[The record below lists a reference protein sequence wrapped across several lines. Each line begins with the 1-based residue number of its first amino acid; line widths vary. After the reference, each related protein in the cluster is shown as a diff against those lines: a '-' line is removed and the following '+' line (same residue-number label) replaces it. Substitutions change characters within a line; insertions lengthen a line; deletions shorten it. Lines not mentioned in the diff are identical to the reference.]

1 MRRVFIT
8 SLLSALFVGII
19 VSWIFTQYVIPP
31 IQEQNQSFTLEASQV
46 ALSEEAERLF
56 ASSAPTDFIA
66 AAKKGRQSV
75 VFVESEKNIKSDNY
89 FTRKVTT
96 QTGSGV
102 IIDSDGYIV
111 TNSHVVN
118 EANSVKI
125 TLNNKREYQ
134 ARLIGKDEQ
143 TDLALLKIEATG
155 LPALHMGNSDNLLV
169 GEWVIAI
176 GNPFRLESTVTAGI
190 VSAKSRNLS
199 ILKESG
205 IESFIQTDAAVNSGN
220 SGGALIN
227 TNGELVGINT
237 AIVTSSGGYQGFS
250 FAIPINLVRK
260 VIRDLREFGSVQRAW
275 LGITVEEV
283 NADIAKEMSL
293 KNVKGVRVVST
304 SKNGAARKAKLKK
317 GDVILSIDDRPT
329 DALPTFIEILG
340 GKRPGEKITLKYVRD
355 GKHYITEAILKNQ
368 LNTFDLVAP
377 VSNPLLDELGIE
389 IRNLDQFEKARY
401 DDTGIYV
408 VSILNNSVMDR
419 VGIQPGFVISK
430 MNGTKINDTRSLI
443 KMIENYHGKML
454 IEGFIFQTGENKS
467 YSIIVD

>member
-1 MRRVFIT
+1 MSRVIIT

-19 VSWIFTQYVIPP
+19 VSWIFAQYVIPP
-31 IQEQNQSFTLEASQV
+31 IHEQKTFELKASQV
-46 ALSEEAERLF
+46 VLSEEAERIF

-66 AAKKGRQSV
+66 ASKKGTQSV
-75 VFVESEKNIKSDNY
+75 VFVESEKEVKSDNY

-111 TNSHVVN
+111 TNSHVVSD
-118 EANSVKI
+118 ANSVKI
-125 TLNNKREYQ
+125 TLNNKREYI
-134 ARLIGKDEQ
+134 AKILGKDEQ
-143 TDLALLKIEATG
+143 TDLALLKIEASG
-155 LPALHMGNSDNLLV
+155 LPALNMGNSDNLLV
-169 GEWVIAI
+169 GEWVIAV

-190 VSAKSRNLS
+190 VSAKARNLS
-199 ILKESG
+199 ILEESG

-275 LGITVEEV
+275 LGITVENV
-283 NADIAKEMSL
+283 NADIAKEMNL

-329 DALPTFIEILG
+329 DAMPTFIEILG
-340 GKRPGEKITLKYVRD
+340 GKRPGEKITLKYVRN
-355 GKHYITEAILKNQ
+355 GTYYMTEAILKNQ

-377 VSNPLLDELGIE
+377 VSNPTLEELGLE

-401 DDTGIYV
+401 DNGVYV
-408 VSILNNSVMDR
+408 VSIIKNSAIDR
-419 VGIQPGFVISK
+419 AGIPPGFVINK
-430 MNGTKINDTRSLI
+430 VNGITVDDTQSLM
-443 KMIENYHGKML
+443 KMIENYHGKMT
-454 IEGFIFQTGENKS
+454 IGGFLFKTGENKS